1 MEQQISHIDE
11 LILSCLSCNAEPDG
25 TAELKEWLDASP
37 ENRAYLRE
45 MREIWL
51 ASGTLGHAGRFD
63 KNRAGERFF
72 ARTGNLTNIRRSTNI
87 RRKTGKQAVIR
98 YLSYTA
104 AAVALLLIVSYVSFR
119 QGGEQVK
126 NRFADIVIEA
136 PMGAKTKMFLPD
148 GTLVWLNANSKI
160 TYSQGFG
167 VSDRNIGLT
176 GEGYFEVTGN
186 ASLPF
191 RVKTD
196 ELQVSVLGTKF
207 NFSNY
212 PDNEEAI
219 VSLIEGKVLVK
230 NLMNVDEEKHME
242 PGKKAFLNKKTGQMH
257 ILSYRTHLSS
267 EWTNG
272 YLCFDNELLPDIVK
286 TLERSYNVKIS
297 IADKSLESAR
307 FYSDF
312 SRQEQS
318 IEDVLR
324 LLKSTNKLTYTIE
337 GKNIIL
343 RER

>member
-1 MEQQISHIDE
+1 MEHNISHIDE
-11 LILSCLSCNAEPDG
+11 LILSCLSGNSTPDEM
-25 TAELKEWLDASP
+25 AELKGWLDASP
-37 ENRAYLRE
+37 ENRAHLRAI
-45 MREIWL
+45 REIWL
-51 ASGTLGHAGRFD
+51 ASGILDHAGRFD
-63 KNRAGERFF
+63 KNRACERFF
-72 ARTGNLTNIRRSTNI
+72 ACMNRYTSTGRKT
-87 RRKTGKQAVIR
+87 KTGKHVVLR

-104 AAVALLLIVSYVSFR
+104 AAVVLLIVVSYASYR
-119 QGGEQVK
+119 HGGEQVK
-126 NRFADIVIEA
+126 NRFADIIIEA
-136 PMGAKTKMFLPD
+136 PKGAKTKMFLPD
-148 GTLVWLNANSKI
+148 GTLVWLNASSKI

-186 ASLPF
+186 AKLPF

-219 VSLIEGKVLVK
+219 VSLIAGKVHVR
-230 NLMNVDEEKHME
+230 NLMNVNEEKYMAPNE
-242 PGKKAFLNKKTGQMH
+242 KAFLNKKTGKMR
-257 ILSYRTHLSS
+257 ILSHKTSPSS

-286 TLERSYNVKIS
+286 ALERSYDVKIN
-297 IADKSLESAR
+297 IADKSLETAR

-312 SRQEQS
+312 SQQEQN
-318 IEDVLR
+318 IEDILR
-324 LLKSTNKLTYTIE
+324 LLKSTKKLTYTME

-343 RER
+343 REEK

>member
-1 MEQQISHIDE
+1 MEQRISHIDE
-11 LILSCLSCNAEPDG
+11 LILSCLSGNSNPDE
-25 TAELKEWLDASP
+25 TAELKEWLDASS
-37 ENRAYLRE
+37 ENRAHLRAI
-45 MREIWL
+45 REIWL
-51 ASGTLGHAGRFD
+51 ASGVLDHAVRFD

-72 ARTGNLTNIRRSTNI
+72 ARTGSHANI
-87 RRKTGKQAVIR
+87 RRKTGKHAVMR

-104 AAVALLLIVSYVSFR
+104 AAVALLLIVSYVSYR
-119 QGGEQVK
+119 HGGEQLK
-126 NRFADIVIEA
+126 NRFADIVIET

-167 VSDRNIGLT
+167 VSDRNVGLT

-186 ASLPF
+186 AELPF
-191 RVKTD
+191 RVKTN

-212 PDNEEAI
+212 PDNEEAT
-219 VSLIEGKVLVK
+219 VSLMEGKVQVK
-230 NLMNVDEEKHME
+230 NLMNVNEEKIMTPDE
-242 PGKKAFLNKKTGQMH
+242 KALLNKKTGQMR
-257 ILSYRTHLSS
+257 ILSHRTHLSS

-286 TLERSYNVKIS
+286 TLERNYNVKIS
-297 IADKSLESAR
+297 IADKSLETTR

-318 IEDVLR
+318 IEDILR

-337 GKNIIL
+337 GKNITL
-343 RER
+343 RERK

>member
-1 MEQQISHIDE
+1 MEQKISPIDE
-11 LILSCLSCNAEPDG
+11 LILSSLSGHSDPDE
-25 TAELKEWLDASP
+25 TAKLKEWLDASP
-37 ENRAYLRE
+37 ENREHLRA
-45 MREIWL
+45 MREVWL
-51 ASGTLGHAGRFD
+51 ASGALGHAGRFD
-63 KNRAGERFF
+63 KNRAAERVL
-72 ARTGNLTNIRRSTNI
+72 ARTGNTTNF
-87 RRKTGKQAVIR
+87 RKKKGRHLAIR

-104 AAVALLLIVSYVSFR
+104 AAVALLLIVSYMSYQ

-126 NRFADIVIEA
+126 SHFADIVIEA
-136 PMGAKTKMFLPD
+136 PMGAKTKMHLPD

-167 VSDRNIGLT
+167 VNDRQVGLM
-176 GEGYFEVTGN
+176 GEAYFEVTGN
-186 ASLPF
+186 ADLPF
-191 RVKTD
+191 FVKT
-196 ELQVSVLGTKF
+196 ESLQVRVLGTKF

-219 VSLIEGKVLVK
+219 VSLIEGKVQVK
-230 NLMNVDEEKHME
+230 NLMSVNEEKNMASDE
-242 PGKKAFLNKKTGQMH
+242 KAFLNKKTGQMR
-257 ILSYRTHLSS
+257 ILSHRTRPSS

-297 IADKSLESAR
+297 IADKSLETVR

-318 IEDVLR
+318 IEDILR

-337 GKNIIL
+337 GKNITL
-343 RER
+343 QERK